1 MAFSQPDCAPSGE
14 VGRKSFSGSPPT
26 RSPPIPIPAR
36 KQKICRSASFCLGC
50 GIGLAGHRDSGIG
63 LSSGHV
69 ADSPVQPEDAF
80 GFVDVPSCALTPPS
94 LDDEGGKQFVTRAR
108 LTHGQLHP
116 NSPPAAFLGTPEL
129 DAAFPSLP
137 PTPGATPS
145 KSPTAVGNR
154 RRRRSGVCAAPDMT
168 DGRLLGLP
176 RVGESLKSRSPS
188 IPIPGVRGRG
198 RDVPEEDRV
207 GGETTDDEGEN
218 ESRDLDQSQCQFSIS
233 CQEDNERRPVIYV
246 PSSSYRRPS
255 ALAGSLTSWHQSSSF
270 LPSSSPSAW
279 PSSPAVHCSSDQPRI
294 GTAAVGACFS
304 FDADNDNL
312 DADSDNID
320 ADSNHLDAVS
330 ETEVDADG
338 HADITNADSSNA
350 DEEES
355 RGPRFLQRRQAVSEV
370 RLDEIRLPLRD
381 DRRASLPAR
390 FDAKHPSARR
400 IGVELCRIADEIEA
414 FFIAERDIDGVHEHR
429 IEIARD
435 DGHENAPN

>member
-1 MAFSQPDCAPSGE
+1 
-14 VGRKSFSGSPPT
+14 
-26 RSPPIPIPAR
+26 
-36 KQKICRSASFCLGC
+36 
-50 GIGLAGHRDSGIG
+50 
-63 LSSGHV
+63 
-69 ADSPVQPEDAF
+69 
-80 GFVDVPSCALTPPS
+80 
-94 LDDEGGKQFVTRAR
+94 
-108 LTHGQLHP
+108 
-116 NSPPAAFLGTPEL
+116 L

-154 RRRRSGVCAAPDMT
+154 RRRRSGVCAAPDIT

-198 RDVPEEDRV
+198 REVGRKQEEDHV

-355 RGPRFLQRRQAVSEV
+355 RGPSFLQRRHAVSEV
-370 RLDEIRLPLRD
+370 RLDELRLPLRD